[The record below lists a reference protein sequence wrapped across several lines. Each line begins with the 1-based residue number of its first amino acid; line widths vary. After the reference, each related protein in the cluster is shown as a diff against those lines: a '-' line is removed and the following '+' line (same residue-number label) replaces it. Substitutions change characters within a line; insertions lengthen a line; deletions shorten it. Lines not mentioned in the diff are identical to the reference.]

1 MSLLSDNVIPSD
13 HGKVFGTNAESDADL
28 DKIKK
33 AILRVEGVK
42 DVMIDEHT
50 FPREFTIHT
59 NKIVEVKAIEDAVI
73 SVGFHITPKHMF
85 GL

>member
-28 DKIKK
+28 EKIKK

-42 DVMIDEHT
+42 DVMIDEEI

-59 NKIVEVKAIEDAVI
+59 HKIVEVKAIEDAVI
-73 SVGFHITPKHMF
+73 SVGFHITPKHLF